1 MRICKRKLSLLA
13 AASMLSVAPG
23 ALAQTT
29 AQTPA
34 SAELPGSNA
43 SVVDGSSGDIVV
55 TAQKRSERLIDVPAS
70 ISVLTGTQLEKT
82 GATNLVDYAASVPGM
97 SVNSGGTPGKTNV
110 VLRGIS
116 TGDGGALVGTYLDDT
131 PLGSSSGFAR
141 GDSFQLD
148 LLPYDI
154 DRVEV
159 LRGPQGTLY
168 GASTMGGLL
177 KYVMR
182 QANPDRFEARGG
194 GMVET
199 TENSGQPSWG
209 VRGMV
214 NAPIVG
220 GSLAIRVSGFY
231 QDNAGWIDNPLLGIR
246 HENSSTQKGGRV
258 ALFWQ
263 PTDRL
268 TFKASAMLQDIKS
281 NGNAAVSVDAT
292 TIEPLIGRY
301 SRNHALAEPFN
312 QRLRYYSLTGT
323 WDAGFAT
330 LTSAT
335 SWSKTRNRSV
345 VDESAVYSPYFQ
357 LFDPAAPANALSA
370 FSVDINLDKFTQELR
385 LASHK
390 SDHFEWLIGG
400 FYTIEH
406 ALNQQS
412 LSALNPDRTA
422 IASLTPFA
430 VVYWPTAYREESVFA
445 NATYKFT
452 RWFDITGG
460 IRYSHNKQT
469 YDQNLDGV
477 LFGGP
482 THTGLAS
489 GANITTWS
497 ASARLRPNDSSTFYA
512 RAASGYRPGGPNAPV
527 PGAPAAYAADRL
539 TNYEVGYKA
548 LLLDKKLDLELSAF
562 YIDWSGVQV
571 PIVLAT
577 GSTTGNGG
585 KASSRGFEVSAQY
598 RVAPGLS
605 VGANSSYTEAHLDSD
620 VPALGALKGDHLP
633 NAARWQAAALID
645 YSRPVS
651 SNAEV
656 QLGAS
661 YRYRGASLTGLE
673 SIPGTIRIPA
683 QSVVDAYAGLT
694 FGRFNA
700 RIYARNL
707 FNERAYTTFFDPDAT
722 GAGLLVPI
730 QPRTIGLSL
739 DVRY

>member
-1 MRICKRKLSLLA
+1 MRADRKTLLVLA
-13 AASMLSVAPG
+13 AGTMLTQAPAAIGQTAPPTPPTSG
-23 ALAQTT
+23 AADDAQ
-29 AQTPA
+29 
-34 SAELPGSNA
+34 SGNSLP
-43 SVVDGSSGDIVV
+43 DIVV

-70 ISVLTGTQLEKT
+70 ISVLTGAQLEQT
-82 GATNLVDYAASVPGM
+82 GASGLVDYAASVPGM

-141 GDSFQLD
+141 GDAFQLD

-154 DRVEV
+154 DRLEV

-182 QANPDRFEARGG
+182 QADPDHIEARGG
-194 GMVET
+194 GMIEST
-199 TENSGQPSWG
+199 ANSSEPSWG
-209 VRGMV
+209 ARGMI
-214 NAPIVG
+214 NIPIVKG
-220 GSLAIRVSGFY
+220 VLAIRASGFY
-231 QDNAGWIDNPLLGIR
+231 QDNAGWIDNPQRGVR
-246 HENSSTQKGGRV
+246 GENSSSQKGGRV

-268 TFKASAMLQDIKS
+268 TFKASAMLQDINS
-281 NGNAAVSVDAT
+281 DGNAAVAVDAIT
-292 TIEPLIGRY
+292 TQPLVGRY
-301 SRNHALAEPFN
+301 SRNHALAEPFT
-312 QRLRYYSLTGT
+312 QKLRYYSLTGT

-335 SWSKTRNRSV
+335 SWSKSHNASI
-345 VDESAVYSPYFQ
+345 VDESSNYSPYFQ
-357 LFDPAAPANALSA
+357 LFDPSAPANGLSA
-370 FSVDINLDKFTQELR
+370 FSVDISLNKFTQELR
-385 LASHK
+385 LASQK
-390 SDHFEWLIGG
+390 SGHIEWLIGG

-406 ALNQQS
+406 ALNRQS
-412 LSALNPDRTA
+412 LTALNPDTSP

-430 VVYWPTAYREESVFA
+430 LVHWPTAYREYAAFG
-445 NATYKFT
+445 NITYKFS

-460 IRYSHNKQT
+460 FRFSHNKQS
-469 YDQNLDGV
+469 YDQQLDGV

-482 THTGLAS
+482 TDTRLTSSADV
-489 GANITTWS
+489 TTWS
-497 ASARLRPNDSSTFYA
+497 ASARLHPDANSTFYV

-527 PGAPAAYAADRL
+527 IGAPPAYAADRL

-548 LLLDKKLDLELSAF
+548 LLLDKALNLELSAF
-562 YIDWSGVQV
+562 YIDWSDIQV

-585 KASSRGFEVSAQY
+585 KASSRGFEASVQY
-598 RVAPGLS
+598 RAAPGLNI
-605 VGANSSYTEAHLDSD
+605 GANTSYTDARLDSA
-620 VPALGALKGDHLP
+620 VPALGALKGDQLP
-633 NAARWQAAALID
+633 NAARWQAATTID
-645 YSRPVS
+645 YSRPLS
-651 SNAEV
+651 SHTDLL
-656 QLGAS
+656 LGAS
-661 YRYRGASLTGLE
+661 YRYRGATLTGLQ
-673 SIPGTIRIPA
+673 SIPTTIRIPA

-694 FGRFNA
+694 FGQLSA
-700 RIYARNL
+700 RAYMRNI

-730 QPRTIGLSL
+730 QPRTIGFSL
-739 DVRY
+739 DYRF